1 MKRCRKDNPIGP
13 QGNTILFN
21 TKRNFLM
28 GYFSAAVKT
37 NPSEMRSVLMKDTK
51 NKDYSS
57 PEGFKL
63 LKGAP
68 GDVCRVC
75 AVLQYLE
82 HRSCGDT
89 QPLTL
94 PEYGD
99 RKTIIPL
106 TVEKNSQNKTKRKKK
121 WRDLN
126 GNQNCNKNS
135 FPHSMLKIQEIYNIK
150 LQ

>member
-1 MKRCRKDNPIGP
+1 M
-13 QGNTILFN
+13 TL
-21 TKRNFLM
+21 
-28 GYFSAAVKT
+28 KT
-37 NPSEMRSVLMKDTK
+37 GSIQSL
-51 NKDYSS
+51 
-57 PEGFKL
+57 EGFKL

-75 AVLQYLE
+75 AVLQHLE

-106 TVEKNSQNKTKRKKK
+106 TVEKDSQNKTNKQKN
-121 WRDLN
+121 WRNLN
-126 GNQNCNKNS
+126 GAR
-135 FPHSMLKIQEIYNIK
+135 EA
-150 LQ
+150 

>member
-1 MKRCRKDNPIGP
+1 MPWRK
-13 QGNTILFN
+13 TL
-21 TKRNFLM
+21 
-28 GYFSAAVKT
+28 KT
-37 NPSEMRSVLMKDTK
+37 GSVQ
-51 NKDYSS
+51 S

-63 LKGAP
+63 LNGAP

-106 TVEKNSQNKTKRKKK
+106 TVEKNSQNKTKQKKMEKFK
-121 WRDLN
+121 WR
-126 GNQNCNKNS
+126 KRIVIRVS
-135 FPHSMLKIQEIYNIK
+135 FPTPCWKSRRFLYQTTAKYTWMGLKPLCPTVSQYKIYELLHIDRIWLSK
-150 LQ
+150 

>member
-1 MKRCRKDNPIGP
+1 
-13 QGNTILFN
+13 
-21 TKRNFLM
+21 
-28 GYFSAAVKT
+28 
-37 NPSEMRSVLMKDTK
+37 MKDTTTG
-51 NKDYSS
+51 SS
-57 PEGFKL
+57 HSLEGFKL

-106 TVEKNSQNKTKRKKK
+106 TIEKNSQNKCKK
-121 WRDLN
+121 WRN
-126 GNQNCNKNS
+126 
-135 FPHSMLKIQEIYNIK
+135 LKGERSVSGF
-150 LQ
+150 LSPTPC

>member
-1 MKRCRKDNPIGP
+1 MPWRE
-13 QGNTILFN
+13 TL
-21 TKRNFLM
+21 
-28 GYFSAAVKT
+28 KT
-37 NPSEMRSVLMKDTK
+37 RRIH
-51 NKDYSS
+51 S

-63 LKGAP
+63 LNGAP

-82 HRSCGDT
+82 HRSCGGT

-106 TVEKNSQNKTKRKKK
+106 TVEKKSQNKTKQKNMEKFK
-121 WRDLN
+121 WRKRTVC
-126 GNQNCNKNS
+126 NQGF
-135 FPHSMLKIQEIYNIK
+135 FPHSMLKIQEISISNYSEIHMTEFKSPIYNNIRFMDCFV
-150 LQ
+150 QIE

>member
-1 MKRCRKDNPIGP
+1 
-13 QGNTILFN
+13 
-21 TKRNFLM
+21 M
-28 GYFSAAVKT
+28 GHFSASVKT
-37 NPSEMRSVLMKDTK
+37 NPSKKRFALMKDTK
-51 NKDYSS
+51 NRKYSIS
-57 PEGFKL
+57 EGFKL

-99 RKTIIPL
+99 RKTVIPL
-106 TVEKNSQNKTKRKKK
+106 AVEKNSPNK
-121 WRDLN
+121 
-126 GNQNCNKNS
+126 
-135 FPHSMLKIQEIYNIK
+135 IK
-150 LQ
+150 QKLEKFRWEREL